1 MNKNKKWS
9 ILVWSIFLIL
19 FVSFS
24 FVYISLKIQKNILK
38 TNTDFVYNDK
48 TSSQKLFNANSNWI
62 LKWNEELI
70 FWIQTP
76 TLSNVFIEDGWPIE
90 FLAYSWSNITS
101 SWIIYQDINH
111 DLEIFKNLKLK
122 NLGWVTNLN
131 INFTN
136 STWVTIPYNYIKT
149 NQDNNI
155 KTFKRE

>member
-70 FWIQTP
+70 FWINEENNLSI
-76 TLSNVFIEDGWPIE
+76 TLVWLGLLEYEI
-90 FLAYSWSNITS
+90 YSWSVIFWSWVIVQEISFPNIS
-101 SWIIYQDINH
+101 NNI
-111 DLEIFKNLKLK
+111 KLK
-122 NLGWVTNLN
+122 NLGWITRFNMD
-131 INFTN
+131 FTN
-136 STWVTIPYNYIKT
+136 FTWVTIPYNYIKT